1 MESKTNIPVI
11 NFKLNPYEKNII
23 KVSRTL
29 IKDIFKDVGVTIVKQ
44 AEDNKRLAH
53 VCGTCRSGNDPEKS
67 VVDANCKSHD
77 IDNLYISDAS
87 IFPTSGGTNPA
98 LTIAANALRISE
110 KNIEMKKILIISNKY
125 QLFGGTEQVVNNEIK
140 LLKKQGYSVEL
151 LEFDNN
157 EIKQYGL
164 IEKILFLIKY
174 L

>member
-53 VCGTCRSGNDPEKS
+53 VCGTCRSGNGPEKS

-110 KNIEMKKILIISNKY
+110 KILK
-125 QLFGGTEQVVNNEIK
+125 
-140 LLKKQGYSVEL
+140 
-151 LEFDNN
+151 
-157 EIKQYGL
+157 
-164 IEKILFLIKY
+164 
-174 L
+174 